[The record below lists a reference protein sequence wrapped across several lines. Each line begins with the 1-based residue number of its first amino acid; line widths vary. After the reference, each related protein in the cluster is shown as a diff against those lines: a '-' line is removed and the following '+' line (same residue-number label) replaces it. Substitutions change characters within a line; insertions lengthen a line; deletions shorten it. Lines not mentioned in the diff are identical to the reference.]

1 MQQTSKTDTARPL
14 IVCLHGSASNSGMW
28 RDFRELVRDRA
39 EVIAPDLP
47 ALGRH
52 ALSDDV
58 QLVLQQ
64 VGTTSRPF
72 HIVAHARGAAVA
84 ARIATLYPA
93 RVASIVCYE
102 PAGIS
107 PFVARALRTP
117 FHLLCGTRSWAAARR
132 VTETMTDLI
141 ADVRL
146 LKLVGLRHMA
156 PLTHPQ
162 LVNPVFLDFVLPV
175 EMPDSFKAA

>member
-1 MQQTSKTDTARPL
+1 MQQTSKTDTAPPL

-28 RDFRELVRDRA
+28 RDFRELVRGRA
-39 EVIAPDLP
+39 QVITPDLP
-47 ALGRH
+47 GLGRH
-52 ALSDDV
+52 ALCDDV
-58 QLVLQQ
+58 QSVLRQ

-93 RVASIVCYE
+93 RVASVVCYE

-107 PFVARALRTP
+107 QFVARGLRTP
-117 FHLLCGTRSWAAARR
+117 FRLLCGTRSWAAARR
-132 VTETMTDLI
+132 AAERTADLI

-146 LKLVGLRHMA
+146 LKMVGLRHMA
-156 PLTHPQ
+156 PLTHPHV
-162 LVNPVFLDFVLPV
+162 VNPVFLDFVLPV

>member
-39 EVIAPDLP
+39 QVITPDLP
-47 ALGRH
+47 GLGLH
-52 ALSDDV
+52 PLSDDV
-58 QLVLQQ
+58 QSVLQQ
-64 VGTTSRPF
+64 VGPTSRPF

-102 PAGIS
+102 PAGITQL
-107 PFVARALRTP
+107 VARGLRTP
-117 FHLLCGTRSWAAARR
+117 LRLLCGTRSWAAARQAAER
-132 VTETMTDLI
+132 TADLI

-146 LKLVGLRHMA
+146 LKIVGLRHMA

-162 LVNPVFLDFVLPV
+162 VVNPVFLDFVLPV
-175 EMPDSFKAA
+175 EMPDPFKAA